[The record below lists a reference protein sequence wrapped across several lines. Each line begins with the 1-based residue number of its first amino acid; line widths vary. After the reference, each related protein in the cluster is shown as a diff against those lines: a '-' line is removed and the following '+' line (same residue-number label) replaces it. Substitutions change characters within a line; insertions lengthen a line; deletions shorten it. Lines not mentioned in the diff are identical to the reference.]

1 MKMKDNAIKEKSFL
15 VMTCLGSKLR
25 VRSLYDS
32 LLNESS
38 TTEQRDDV
46 RGANTGDTGPVF
58 PHAPYPAAAV
68 QCKAE
73 A

>member
-1 MKMKDNAIKEKSFL
+1 MKVKDNAIKEKSFL
-15 VMTCLGSKLR
+15 VMTCLGRKLR

-32 LLNESS
+32 SMNESS

-46 RGANTGDTGPVF
+46 RGANTGATGPVY
-58 PHAPYPAAAV
+58 PHAPYPAAAM